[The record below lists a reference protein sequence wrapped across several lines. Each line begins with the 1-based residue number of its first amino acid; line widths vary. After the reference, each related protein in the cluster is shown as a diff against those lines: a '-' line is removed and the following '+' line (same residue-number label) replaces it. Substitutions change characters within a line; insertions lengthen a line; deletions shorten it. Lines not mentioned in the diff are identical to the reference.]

1 MDGHV
6 LLVVGQT
13 KTIDVSG
20 ERAEAALEGHG
31 DIGASELTVHNDVVD
46 LEVGVEIGVAA
57 RRKLVSQRPSVLRAP
72 RHWGLQYPSP
82 RSFDKVRKL
91 RAQR

>member
-31 DIGASELTVHNDVVD
+31 DIGASELTVLNDVVD
-46 LEVGVEIGVAA
+46 LEVGVEIGVLLLDVNLYLSGRLFYALLDTGVF
-57 RRKLVSQRPSVLRAP
+57 LVPVPPFLM
-72 RHWGLQYPSP
+72 Y
-82 RSFDKVRKL
+82 
-91 RAQR
+91 